1 MRFLGPKSCKF
12 KFSWPLAKSG
22 CLFSEVFGTIIL
34 QIQIFLASGQE
45 WMPVSR
51 GFLDQHLDLYLPPCW
66 NSKGATFLG
75 WQRCTGGF
83 YGGASRTILGPRCTY
98 FFTRKPILDVFLQT
112 NQLAKSQ
119 SLFSAVSGSKNVLF
133 MYHHDEMTKWQLF

>member
-66 NSKGATFLG
+66 NNKGATFWVGSVAQEAFMGERQGQFWAQDAHISSL
-75 WQRCTGGF
+75 
-83 YGGASRTILGPRCTY
+83 ASQFWTFFCRPTNWPRVKACFLRYRGPKTCYLCIT
-98 FFTRKPILDVFLQT
+98 TMK
-112 NQLAKSQ
+112 
-119 SLFSAVSGSKNVLF
+119 
-133 MYHHDEMTKWQLF
+133 